1 MQQTQGHFTGAR
13 DASIFYQYWK
23 PDTDARAVIL
33 IAHGAAEHSGRY
45 QRFAQHFVGLGYA
58 VAALDHYGHGHSEGE
73 RCCIKAFS
81 DYTDT
86 LEIFRQ
92 QVERDIPG
100 LPVILLGHSLGGLIS
115 TRYLLDKQDSLA
127 GCILSGPAIK
137 TDLQP
142 PLLQILLI
150 KFFSLV
156 APNMGVL
163 QLDASGVSRDPA
175 EVEKYVNDPLN
186 YSGKLSARLVAQLFA
201 TMSAVQARAAEI
213 FVPMLILHGEAD
225 AMASAEGSRFLNE
238 QVSSTDKTLKIYPD
252 LYHEIFNE
260 PERLQVFADIE
271 HWLDALLKT
280 Q

>member
-58 VAALDHYGHGHSEGE
+58 VAALDHYGHGHSDGE
-73 RCCIKAFS
+73 RCCIKAFT
-81 DYTDT
+81 DYTDS

-92 QVERDIPG
+92 QVERDFAG
-100 LPVILLGHSLGGLIS
+100 LPVVLLGHSLGGLIS
-115 TRYLLDKQDSLA
+115 TSFLLQKQDA
-127 GCILSGPAIK
+127 FVGCILSGPAIK
-137 TDLQP
+137 TELQP
-142 PLLQILLI
+142 PFLQILLI

-175 EVEKYVNDPLN
+175 EVEKYLNDPLN
-186 YSGKLSARLVAQLFA
+186 FSGKLSARLVAELFA
-201 TMSAVQARAAEI
+201 TMDTVQARAAEI

-225 AMASAEGSRFLNE
+225 SMAAAEGSRFLHE
-238 QVSSTDKTLKIYPD
+238 HISSTDKTLKIYPG

-260 PERLQVFADIE
+260 PERLEVFADVE
-271 HWLDALLKT
+271 RWLDTLIKN
-280 Q
+280 

>member
-58 VAALDHYGHGHSEGE
+58 VAALDHYGHGHSDGE
-73 RCCIKAFS
+73 RCCIMAFT
-81 DYTDT
+81 DYTDS

-92 QVERDIPG
+92 QVERDFAG
-100 LPVILLGHSLGGLIS
+100 LPVVLLGHSLGGLIS
-115 TRYLLDKQDSLA
+115 TSFLLQKQDA
-127 GCILSGPAIK
+127 FVGCILSGPAIK
-137 TDLQP
+137 TELQP
-142 PLLQILLI
+142 PFLQILLI

-175 EVEKYVNDPLN
+175 EVEKYLNDPLN
-186 YSGKLSARLVAQLFA
+186 FSGKLSARLVAELFA
-201 TMSAVQARAAEI
+201 TMDTVQARAAEI

-225 AMASAEGSRFLNE
+225 SMAAAEGSRFLHE
-238 QVSSTDKTLKIYPD
+238 HISSTDKTLKIYPG

-260 PERLQVFADIE
+260 PERLEVFADVE
-271 HWLDALLKT
+271 RWLDTLIKN
-280 Q
+280 